1 MNFFSAKNLRDIKQ
15 VELKKL
21 NAELTKTKTT
31 LTFLLTTVM
40 TETIKPINES
50 IKVIFIQN
58 MSAIN
63 LLNFNER
70 NYNSRINKTPSL
82 DILKTIDN
90 VASQYIRETQVN
102 KQQPPSLIDVNE
114 YIYSAAISVNPYLR
128 LLSENT
134 PRFKWNYPQE
144 SIYKTQ
150 RDIGHIMTITER
162 KKK

>member
-1 MNFFSAKNLRDIKQ
+1 
-15 VELKKL
+15 
-21 NAELTKTKTT
+21 
-31 LTFLLTTVM
+31 M

-58 MSAIN
+58 ISAIN

-70 NYNSRINKTPSL
+70 NYNSRINKTPSPN
-82 DILKTIDN
+82 ILKTIDN
-90 VASQYIRETQVN
+90 IASQYIREIQVR
-102 KQQPPSLIDVNE
+102 KQQPPSLIHVNE

-144 SIYKTQ
+144 FIYKTQ
-150 RDIGHIMTITER
+150 EILDT
-162 KKK
+162 

>member
-1 MNFFSAKNLRDIKQ
+1 
-15 VELKKL
+15 
-21 NAELTKTKTT
+21 
-31 LTFLLTTVM
+31 M

-58 MSAIN
+58 ISAIN

-70 NYNSRINKTPSL
+70 NYNSRINKTPSP

-90 VASQYIRETQVN
+90 IASQYIRETQLR
-102 KQQPPSLIDVNE
+102 KQQSPSLIDVNE

-144 SIYKTQ
+144 FIYKTQ
-150 RDIGHIMTITER
+150 RDVGHIMTIIER